1 MIKELISL
9 ALNNIRRRQLRSW
22 LSIIG
27 ICIGISAVV
36 SLISLSQGLNDAISE
51 QFTKIG
57 TDKIIV
63 NNGAAFGPPGAL
75 INKLTSHD
83 LNVIEKTRG
92 VATAT
97 GVINR
102 FVNVKFNDKTT
113 TLVMNG
119 LSLKKDEYKLIEETR
134 SLEIEDGRK
143 FKQNDKNKVLI
154 GYNLAN
160 QDSIFSKKLKLSDKI
175 MINDK
180 SLEVIGV
187 VKKTGSPFEDTNVY
201 LPLETAEEILDI
213 SDKYDIIFVRSEIGL
228 IPSKVKEKIED
239 ALRKDRK
246 EKKGEEDFK
255 VQTFES
261 VINTFNSIFSII
273 QAVVLAIV
281 SISLLVGSIG
291 VMNTMYTAVLERTKE
306 IGIMKA
312 VGAKNIHVLIIFIVE
327 SSFLGLIGGV
337 IGILIGFSLSKG
349 AEFFSTYY
357 LGSNLVRTSIS
368 YTLIIGVV
376 LFSVILGCISGILP
390 AYQASKLKPVD
401 ALRYE

>member
-239 ALRKDRK
+239 ALRKERK
-246 EKKGEEDFK
+246 G
-255 VQTFES
+255 
-261 VINTFNSIFSII
+261 
-273 QAVVLAIV
+273 LAKIV
-281 SISLLVGSIG
+281 SP
-291 VMNTMYTAVLERTKE
+291 Y
-306 IGIMKA
+306 
-312 VGAKNIHVLIIFIVE
+312 KN
-327 SSFLGLIGGV
+327 
-337 IGILIGFSLSKG
+337 
-349 AEFFSTYY
+349 
-357 LGSNLVRTSIS
+357 
-368 YTLIIGVV
+368 
-376 LFSVILGCISGILP
+376 
-390 AYQASKLKPVD
+390 
-401 ALRYE
+401 